1 MFCSQARTGGIV
13 MVSFYPHFI
22 SCGEK
27 STLEDVA
34 GKNCSI
40 LIINTF
46 AFARNLI
53 SEHVTTDITVGLR

>member
-1 MFCSQARTGGIV
+1 MQILCLQAQTGGIV

-34 GKNCSI
+34 GEQSLRDSI
-40 LIINTF
+40 VSF
-46 AFARNLI
+46 
-53 SEHVTTDITVGLR
+53 